1 MGYNTHI
8 IIGRLDSRHPLPE
21 RKKDLN
27 KPYSDGSGF
36 ETLLD
41 EEGNEVLT
49 GRIRFYFDTY
59 AEMDLCKI
67 YDSHLSKLHDRYKR
81 TPMLAENQF
90 VEVYMKDGNSTFEED
105 PYGDRLIVV
114 PFLEALEAARKD
126 AESNDYRRYQ
136 WIKALLESMED
147 CAGELTCIFYGS

>member
-49 GRIRFYFDTY
+49 GRIRFYFHLCRNGLVQ
-59 AEMDLCKI
+59 DLR
-67 YDSHLSKLHDRYKR
+67 LSL
-81 TPMLAENQF
+81 
-90 VEVYMKDGNSTFEED
+90 V
-105 PYGDRLIVV
+105 
-114 PFLEALEAARKD
+114 
-126 AESNDYRRYQ
+126 
-136 WIKALLESMED
+136 
-147 CAGELTCIFYGS
+147 